1 MPSYVATVLP
11 TLQENPGSMAET
23 TYPHLRL
30 GRAWTQGRALIL
42 YPLLRQPQDER
53 GEGRVDH
60 KLPKQHLFSGQWNEN
75 AKIEGLT
82 GHITGT
88 VFAFART
95 QTQYLCQ
102 NLGPRAVAASSGRQ
116 RSGRA
121 SLPRQAS
128 SRSRRKGCVFI
139 TEAAICKHK

>member
-1 MPSYVATVLP
+1 MLGAVLRSYRPSHFARKPWLHGGDDIP
-11 TLQENPGSMAET
+11 T
-23 TYPHLRL
+23 LRL

-60 KLPKQHLFSGQWNEN
+60 KLPKQHLFSGQWTEN

-88 VFAFART
+88 VFVLLEPKPSTSVR
-95 QTQYLCQ
+95 
-102 NLGPRAVAASSGRQ
+102 
-116 RSGRA
+116 
-121 SLPRQAS
+121 
-128 SRSRRKGCVFI
+128 I
-139 TEAAICKHK
+139 